1 MSRLKKEYKWRSLP
15 LICRILHTLQSNGSQ
30 QDAASSSTADAD
42 NQLATPTDFTVDENG
57 SYSFTGV
64 EDAEYYLLYFC
75 DPTATGDDDSYIYT
89 SGPINAN
96 SSNTYSGN
104 CADEFSYA
112 FGSYLA
118 KVYAF
123 PDLTDKDYSMSKP
136 ATAEYSYSG
145 NQSAPELNYYWNTFD
160 GNMSIQ
166 VANLG
171 TYEFEAYPD
180 KVDITFTNTE
190 NSADVVALT
199 MENVTPDNN
208 QLDTDALTKGAT
220 YDVTAVATSNSE
232 YVLNPTSDTTTVATG
247 LLLGDSSLI
256 TDAYSYSDGFANNI
270 FAWPRAYDGF
280 DLENGGT
287 AGYAPAMGGGKT
299 EFVATPVSSGDGSY
313 TYDLAA
319 GNWTRSGKL
328 ELKADGTFTA
338 ELEGSGPVNFHYPRV
353 SQAQYSCYQPVRWPQ
368 RRAQAGRGGGPSG
381 AEPQRAGY
389 LLSHGCHR
397 GLQLGPRSWRGS
409 GQSHGRGSRR
419 AGSRR
424 TAGAGPQHQAQ
435 PPLRP
440 RLRVLLRGPL
450 PCGQDGRRLCA
461 GHPIQRHRRLPQALR
476 RQQPGAAPHG
486 VGLRAGRTHPAG
498 DLPDRL

>member
-1 MSRLKKEYKWRSLP
+1 MKNNTAPRKTLAAVLAVGMAAGLTGCGSTVAANTNDYFTNVSS
-15 LICRILHTLQSNGSQ
+15 ILHTLQSNGSQ
-30 QDAASSSTADAD
+30 QDAASSSTADAG

-96 SSNTYSGN
+96 SSNTYSGS

-123 PDLTDKDYSMSKP
+123 PDLTDKDHSMSKP
-136 ATAEYSYSG
+136 AIAEYSYSG

-160 GNMSIQ
+160 GSMSIQ

-338 ELEGSGPVNFHYPRV
+338 ELEGSGPVNSSEYGGSWVDNGDGTATISYDP
-353 SQAQYSCYQPVRWPQ
+353 SQLV
-368 RRAQAGRGGGPSG
+368 
-381 AEPQRAGY
+381 
-389 LLSHGCHR
+389 
-397 GLQLGPRSWRGS
+397 
-409 GQSHGRGSRR
+409 
-419 AGSRR
+419 
-424 TAGAGPQHQAQ
+424 
-435 PPLRP
+435 
-440 RLRVLLRGPL
+440 
-450 PCGQDGRRLCA
+450 
-461 GHPIQRHRRLPQALR
+461 IK
-476 RQQPGAAPHG
+476 
-486 VGLRAGRTHPAG
+486 
-498 DLPDRL
+498 

>member
-1 MSRLKKEYKWRSLP
+1 
-15 LICRILHTLQSNGSQ
+15 
-30 QDAASSSTADAD
+30 
-42 NQLATPTDFTVDENG
+42 
-57 SYSFTGV
+57 
-64 EDAEYYLLYFC
+64 
-75 DPTATGDDDSYIYT
+75 
-89 SGPINAN
+89 
-96 SSNTYSGN
+96 
-104 CADEFSYA
+104 
-112 FGSYLA
+112 
-118 KVYAF
+118 
-123 PDLTDKDYSMSKP
+123 
-136 ATAEYSYSG
+136 
-145 NQSAPELNYYWNTFD
+145 
-160 GNMSIQ
+160 MSIQ

-220 YDVTAVATSNSE
+220 YDVTAVATSNSG

-338 ELEGSGPVNFHYPRV
+338 ELEALAPSTLV
-353 SQAQYSCYQPVRWPQ
+353 STA
-368 RRAQAGRGGGPSG
+368 A
-381 AEPQRAGY
+381 
-389 LLSHGCHR
+389 
-397 GLQLGPRSWRGS
+397 
-409 GQSHGRGSRR
+409 
-419 AGSRR
+419 AGSI
-424 TAGAGPQHQAQ
+424 TAMALQPSATTPASWSSSKKQH
-435 PPLRP
+435 
-440 RLRVLLRGPL
+440 VKEE
-450 PCGQDGRRLCA
+450 LCH
-461 GHPIQRHRRLPQALR
+461 GIQGIDQTDVTF
-476 RQQPGAAPHG
+476 GKMC
-486 VGLRAGRTHPAG
+486 
-498 DLPDRL
+498 DLER